1 MIATGAARAR
11 PAMTLPRD
19 RTIGLLLAAGT
30 AAISGIAVFLN
41 ASAVKAVQDPAV
53 FTTLKN
59 LVAVVLLV
67 VVAAAAVRPSE
78 VRGIGRAD
86 RLTLTV
92 IGILGGGIAF
102 LLFFSGLAMASA
114 PSAAFIHKTMVIWV
128 ALMAG
133 PFLGERLGLAPIL
146 ALGVLVAGQA
156 LILPPLGISWGV
168 GETFIALATLL
179 WAVEVVLAKRV
190 LGRVRSP
197 IVGVAR
203 LGIGLTVL
211 VGYLILT
218 GRVSGIA
225 ALDAAGWTWIAVTGV
240 LLAGYVGTWMAAL
253 SRAPASEVTSVLVVG
268 AVITAVLTAVTRG
281 ALPEPVASTGYAL
294 VLMAVGALLLIGR
307 RPAPIA
313 VTA

>member
-102 LLFFSGLAMASA
+102 LLLHDAHQVHDAVFSDDFDVDRIELAR
-114 PSAAFIHKTMVIWV
+114 IHET
-128 ALMAG
+128 
-133 PFLGERLGLAPIL
+133 RLH
-146 ALGVLVAGQA
+146 
-156 LILPPLGISWGV
+156 
-168 GETFIALATLL
+168 F
-179 WAVEVVLAKRV
+179 R
-190 LGRVRSP
+190 RNVR
-197 IVGVAR
+197 IVRAR
-203 LGIGLTVL
+203 
-211 VGYLILT
+211 
-218 GRVSGIA
+218 
-225 ALDAAGWTWIAVTGV
+225 
-240 LLAGYVGTWMAAL
+240 
-253 SRAPASEVTSVLVVG
+253 
-268 AVITAVLTAVTRG
+268 
-281 ALPEPVASTGYAL
+281 
-294 VLMAVGALLLIGR
+294 
-307 RPAPIA
+307 
-313 VTA
+313 